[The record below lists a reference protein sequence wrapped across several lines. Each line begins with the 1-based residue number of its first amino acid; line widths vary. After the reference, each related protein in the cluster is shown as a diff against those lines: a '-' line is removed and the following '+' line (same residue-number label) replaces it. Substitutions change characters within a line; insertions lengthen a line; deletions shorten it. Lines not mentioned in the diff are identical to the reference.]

1 MALRKDMLLQFEGVK
16 GVGIND
22 STGALE
28 PVVDASTSLGTAG
41 AAAAAKRFLEVLS
54 ETLTSQS
61 DAGVRLRIVPME
73 EEITL
78 ATDGLTT
85 DSTANLLLANS
96 LIGLVFAEV
105 TGAITLSTNWALGV
119 SGTAAK
125 FLAAT
130 TDLAAGTTK
139 VGAAHWAGT
148 VAIFNASAT
157 KLRVTVT
164 GANAGAG
171 SKIRVTVFNI
181 VVDKAA

>member
-1 MALRKDMLLQFEGVK
+1 MALREDNALQFGDKK
-16 GVGIND
+16 GFGINS

-28 PVVDASTSLGTAG
+28 PVQDVGASIGTAG
-41 AAAAAKRFLEVLS
+41 TAAAAKRMAYVIAEMLQA
-54 ETLTSQS
+54 QS
-61 DAGVRLRIVPME
+61 DAGVRVKVVPME

-96 LIGLVFAEV
+96 IVLPVYAYV
-105 TGAITLSTNWALGV
+105 TTTITTATNWAVGV

-130 TDLAAGTTK
+130 TDLTAGTEK

-148 VAIFNASAT
+148 VAIFNAAAGKVRIT
-157 KLRVTVT
+157 CT
-164 GANAGAG
+164 GSNPGAG
-171 SKIRVTVFNI
+171 KVRVTVFNI
-181 VVDKAA
+181 VIEAAS